1 MTNHPRP
8 ILVTGAH
15 RSGTGWLG
23 SMIAA
28 SPSPP
33 VAYLWEPFSILHRP
47 GICDARFET
56 WFPYVCPANGSTY
69 LDPIADMLAFRYK
82 TMAELRSVRSLKDAV
97 RLLRDRRDFRRYRR
111 RGARPLLK
119 DPIAVFS
126 AEWLCDS
133 FGMDALVLI
142 RHPAAFA
149 NSITSRRLRHPF
161 GDFLA
166 QPLLMRDL
174 LGSFEDQ
181 IRRFAAEE
189 QPLLDQAILLWRII
203 HHVILTYRDRRPEWM
218 FLRLEDIARDPLAR
232 FQEIYARLG
241 QVFDEE
247 VAAVIDEHSG
257 ASNPAESMDPADH
270 HRNSGKSVTTWK
282 AHLSGD
288 EVRRIREE
296 VEPISK
302 EFYTDVDW

>member
-1 MTNHPRP
+1 MTTTRP

-15 RSGTGWLG
+15 RSGTGWVG

-33 VAYLWEPFSILHRP
+33 VAYLWEPFSVLHRP
-47 GICDARFET
+47 GVCDARFDR
-56 WFPYVCPANGSTY
+56 WFPYVCEENGSAY
-69 LDPIADMLAFRYK
+69 LAPVADMLAFRYK
-82 TMAELRSVRSLKDAV
+82 TMAELRSIRSPKDAA
-97 RLLRDRRDFRRYRR
+97 RLLRDRRDFHLYHR

-133 FGMDALVLI
+133 FGMDAIVLI

-149 NSITSRRLRHPF
+149 NSIVSRRLRHPF

-174 LGSFEDQ
+174 LGPFDEQ
-181 IRRFAAEE
+181 IRRFASDE

-203 HHVILTYRDRRPEWM
+203 HHVILTYRDRRPGWM
-218 FLRLEDIARDPLAR
+218 FLRLEDVARDPLSW
-232 FQEIYARLG
+232 FQQIFAHLG
-241 QVFDEE
+241 QVFDED
-247 VAAVIDEHSG
+247 VASVIEQHSSP
-257 ASNPAESMDPADH
+257 SNPAESPDPADH
-270 HRNSGKSVTTWK
+270 RRDSGRSVTTWRTR
-282 AHLSGD
+282 LSTD
-288 EVRRIREE
+288 EIRRIRDD

-302 EFYTDVDW
+302 EFYADVDW